1 MAGVLDA
8 GGDQPSVPQPDA
20 AMQSAGALAA
30 QQMAPSSRAPA
41 AGSSAPP
48 APPTPT
54 HGQTVAALR
63 HFDAIQTELAILLKD
78 PAIGKSNLRSK
89 IIDGVTKLV
98 SDRIM
103 TPGSAVAQLASVPDE
118 PFQQRKWLEMHLLQS
133 MVAKMKILSDHGKA
147 FGGTPESQIDKTSSP
162 DDHLADMQ
170 GVMGHYGGARG

>member
-20 AMQSAGALAA
+20 AMQQANGVLGSGAMPSPPTVPGQGQA
-30 QQMAPSSRAPA
+30 QQIPA
-41 AGSSAPP
+41 
-48 APPTPT
+48 PT